1 MKAVTAS
8 SKKNTLLAKSIGN
21 LTLLIILGIFI
32 FIIVF
37 SWLKMNRPLHTL
49 PSEEF
54 LATPSK
60 TDDFLS
66 PSNLF
71 YFSIRTMFRMIVG
84 MAWSFLFSFVF
95 GILAV
100 KYKTARRVI
109 LPLVN
114 FLESVPL
121 LGFLTFTTAWL
132 LGLFPGN
139 VMGAEAVAI
148 FAIFTGQ
155 AWNIMLTLYQI
166 MEVIPSDLVNVTDQ
180 FKYNAWEKFW
190 RLEFV
195 YSIPGLLWNVII
207 SQTAAWFALV
217 ASEQASVA
225 FPKETNLYLPGIG
238 SYIQVAL
245 NRADF
250 KSCLWAVFALLINVV
265 ILNFLVF
272 QPLVRATYYFKYE
285 TDVEST
291 TPPKSI
297 IYHLLK
303 KATLTKYFSKAF
315 VKFSHFWIYDLP
327 KVWYFFKLDY
337 LYRLLAKLR
346 HFFKTLWYVSL
357 TIIGVY
363 CSIKLYH
370 FLPHQDFSM
379 IPRLTLYTTLRVT
392 LAMVVAGIIFTPL
405 AIWVANDN
413 RRLSIVQPIGQIL
426 GSIPSNVY
434 TPFIVL
440 IISMGFNK
448 LEWWILPLIMVGC
461 QWYFFFNVIA
471 GYLAIP
477 DDIRDVT
484 KLFKLSKWQWWTK
497 FLIPSILPYL
507 ITAIINAAGAAW
519 NADIA
524 KRKHSMGK
532 KSIDVTGLGQYIA
545 ANDGVKD
552 KSALGTL
559 AMCFVVGL
567 CIAFVWRPLYR
578 RQNKNFTINS
588 WTTQLD

>member
-1 MKAVTAS
+1 MKVLHAPS
-8 SKKNTLLAKSIGN
+8 QKNTTLKKSIGN
-21 LTLLIILGIFI
+21 LTFVIILALFAFI
-32 FIIVF
+32 LVF
-37 SWLKMNRPLHTL
+37 SLIKMNRPLDSL
-49 PSEEF
+49 PSEEV
-54 LATPSK
+54 LSTPSK
-60 TDDFLS
+60 THDFLAI
-66 PSNLF
+66 SNLL
-71 YFSIRTMFRMIVG
+71 YFSIRTMFRMIIG
-84 MAWSFLFSFVF
+84 MIWSFLFSFVF
-95 GILAV
+95 GVLAV
-100 KYKTARRVI
+100 RYKTARRII
-109 LPLVN
+109 LPMVN

-139 VMGAEAVAI
+139 VLGAECVAI

-166 MEVIPSDLVNVTDQ
+166 MEVIPSDLSNVTDQ
-180 FKYNAWEKFW
+180 FKYNPWEKFW

-195 YSIPGLLWNVII
+195 YAIPGLLWNVII

-225 FPKETNLYLPGIG
+225 LPKDTTLFLPGIG
-238 SYIQVAL
+238 SYIQIAL
-245 NRADF
+245 DRADF
-250 KSCLWAVFALLINVV
+250 KACLWAVLALLLNVI

-291 TPPKSI
+291 IPPRSI
-297 IYHLLK
+297 IYRLLK
-303 KATLTKYFSKAF
+303 EATLTHYCSHIFSL
-315 VKFSHFWIYDLP
+315 FSQFWIYQLP
-327 KVWYFFKLDY
+327 KIWYFLKLDR
-337 LYRLLAKLR
+337 LYKRIAKLR
-346 HFFKTLWYVSL
+346 NFFKTLWYIGLGVL
-357 TIIGVY
+357 IIV

-370 FLPHQDFSM
+370 FLPHQDFGM

-392 LAMVVAGIIFTPL
+392 LAMIVAGLIFTPL
-405 AIWVANDN
+405 AIWVASDN
-413 RRLSIVQPIGQIL
+413 RRLNIVQPIGQIL

-434 TPFIVL
+434 TPFIV
-440 IISMGFNK
+440 IFISMGFDK

-461 QWYFFFNVIA
+461 QWYYFFNVIA

-484 KLFKLSKWQWWTK
+484 KIFKLSKWHWWVK
-497 FLIPSILPYL
+497 YLIPSILPYI

-524 KRKHSMGK
+524 AESIQWGK
-532 KSIDVTGLGQYIA
+532 KSINVTGLGQYISV
-545 ANDGVKD
+545 NDGIKD

-567 CIAFVWRPLYR
+567 CIAFVWQPLYR
-578 RQNKNFTINS
+578 VAKEKFHY
-588 WTTQLD
+588 

>member
-139 VMGAEAVAI
+139 VMGAEAVTI

-315 VKFSHFWIYDLP
+315 VKFSHFFFYYLP

-524 KRKHSMGK
+524 AESIQWGK

-567 CIAFVWRPLYR
+567 CIAFVWQPLYR
-578 RQNKNFTINS
+578 TAKQKFHY
-588 WTTQLD
+588 

>member
-1 MKAVTAS
+1 
-8 SKKNTLLAKSIGN
+8 
-21 LTLLIILGIFI
+21 
-32 FIIVF
+32 
-37 SWLKMNRPLHTL
+37 MNRPLHTL

-297 IYHLLK
+297 IYHFANCK
-303 KATLTKYFSKAF
+303 
-315 VKFSHFWIYDLP
+315 
-327 KVWYFFKLDY
+327 
-337 LYRLLAKLR
+337 
-346 HFFKTLWYVSL
+346 
-357 TIIGVY
+357 
-363 CSIKLYH
+363 IKLE
-370 FLPHQDFSM
+370 
-379 IPRLTLYTTLRVT
+379 
-392 LAMVVAGIIFTPL
+392 
-405 AIWVANDN
+405 
-413 RRLSIVQPIGQIL
+413 
-426 GSIPSNVY
+426 
-434 TPFIVL
+434 
-440 IISMGFNK
+440 K
-448 LEWWILPLIMVGC
+448 
-461 QWYFFFNVIA
+461 
-471 GYLAIP
+471 
-477 DDIRDVT
+477 
-484 KLFKLSKWQWWTK
+484 
-497 FLIPSILPYL
+497 
-507 ITAIINAAGAAW
+507 
-519 NADIA
+519 
-524 KRKHSMGK
+524 
-532 KSIDVTGLGQYIA
+532 
-545 ANDGVKD
+545 
-552 KSALGTL
+552 
-559 AMCFVVGL
+559 
-567 CIAFVWRPLYR
+567 
-578 RQNKNFTINS
+578 
-588 WTTQLD
+588 

>member
-1 MKAVTAS
+1 MEVFKLKAVTAS
-8 SKKNTLLAKSIGN
+8 SKKNTLIGN

-303 KATLTKYFSKAF
+303 KATLTRYFSKAF

-524 KRKHSMGK
+524 AESIQWGK

-567 CIAFVWRPLYR
+567 CIAFVWQPLYR
-578 RQNKNFTINS
+578 AAKQKFHY
-588 WTTQLD
+588 

>member
-1 MKAVTAS
+1 MEVFKLKAVTAS

-54 LATPSK
+54 LTTPSK

-524 KRKHSMGK
+524 AESIQWGK

-567 CIAFVWRPLYR
+567 CIAFVWQPLYR
-578 RQNKNFTINS
+578 AAKQKFHY
-588 WTTQLD
+588 

>member
-71 YFSIRTMFRMIVG
+71 YFSIRTMFRMIVGG

-357 TIIGVY
+357 TIIGGVY

-524 KRKHSMGK
+524 AESIQWGGK

-567 CIAFVWRPLYR
+567 CIAFVWQPLYR
-578 RQNKNFTINS
+578 AAKQKFHY
-588 WTTQLD
+588 

>member
-60 TDDFLS
+60 KDDFLS

-217 ASEQASVA
+217 ASEQASIA
-225 FPKETNLYLPGIG
+225 FPKETTLYLPGIG

-303 KATLTKYFSKAF
+303 KATLTKYFTKAF

-379 IPRLTLYTTLRVT
+379 IPGLTLYTTLRVT

-524 KRKHSMGK
+524 AESIQWGK
-532 KSIDVTGLGQYIA
+532 KSIDVTGLGQYIS

-567 CIAFVWRPLYR
+567 CIAFVWQPLYR
-578 RQNKNFTINS
+578 AAKQKFHY
-588 WTTQLD
+588 

>member
-519 NADIA
+519 NADIIQW
-524 KRKHSMGK
+524 GK

-567 CIAFVWRPLYR
+567 CIAFVWQPLYR
-578 RQNKNFTINS
+578 AAKQKFHY
-588 WTTQLD
+588 

>member
-8 SKKNTLLAKSIGN
+8 SKKNTLIGN

-303 KATLTKYFSKAF
+303 KATLTRYFSKAF

-405 AIWVANDN
+405 AIWIANDN

-524 KRKHSMGK
+524 AESIQWGK

-567 CIAFVWRPLYR
+567 CIAFVWQPLYR
-578 RQNKNFTINS
+578 AAKQKFHY
-588 WTTQLD
+588 

>member
-426 GSIPSNVY
+426 VY

-524 KRKHSMGK
+524 AESIKWGK

-567 CIAFVWRPLYR
+567 CIAFVWQPLYR
-578 RQNKNFTINS
+578 AAKQKFHY
-588 WTTQLD
+588 

>member
-346 HFFKTLWYVSL
+346 HF
-357 TIIGVY
+357 
-363 CSIKLYH
+363 
-370 FLPHQDFSM
+370 SM

-524 KRKHSMGK
+524 AESIQWGK

-567 CIAFVWRPLYR
+567 CIAFVWQPLYR
-578 RQNKNFTINS
+578 AAKQKFHY
-588 WTTQLD
+588 

>member
-265 ILNFLVF
+265 IL
-272 QPLVRATYYFKYE
+272 VRATYYFKYE

-524 KRKHSMGK
+524 AESIQWGK

-567 CIAFVWRPLYR
+567 CIAFVWQPLYR
-578 RQNKNFTINS
+578 AAKQKFHY
-588 WTTQLD
+588 

>member
-1 MKAVTAS
+1 MKVLNVS
-8 SKKNTLLAKSIGN
+8 SKQNERITKIVGNITFLFILALFAFI
-21 LTLLIILGIFI
+21 LI
-32 FIIVF
+32 F
-37 SWLKMNRPLHTL
+37 SLIKMNRPLHTL

-54 LATPSK
+54 LATANK
-60 TDDFLS
+60 QNDFLS
-66 PSNLF
+66 VANLG

-84 MAWSFLFSFVF
+84 MLWSFLFSFVF
-95 GILAV
+95 GLLAV
-100 KYKTARRVI
+100 KYKTARRII

-132 LGLFPGN
+132 LGLFPEN
-139 VMGAEAVAI
+139 VLGAECVAV
-148 FAIFTGQ
+148 FAVFTGQ

-166 MEVIPSDLVNVTDQ
+166 MEVIPSDLSNVTEQ
-180 FKYNAWEKFW
+180 FKYNPWGKFW

-195 YSIPGLLWNVII
+195 YAIPGLLWNVII

-225 FPKETNLYLPGIG
+225 LPKDTTLFLPGIG
-238 SYIQVAL
+238 SYIQIAL
-245 NRADF
+245 DRADF
-250 KSCLWAVFALLINVV
+250 KACLWAVLALLLNVV

-297 IYHLLK
+297 VYHLLK
-303 KATLTKYFSKAF
+303 NATLTKQFSKAF
-315 VKFSHFWIYDLP
+315 ARFSSFWLYDLP
-327 KVWYFFKLDY
+327 KIWYFFKLDR
-337 LYRLLAKLR
+337 LYRLVAKLR
-346 HFFKTLWYVSL
+346 NFFKTLWYVSL
-357 TIIGVY
+357 ALIVIN

-392 LAMVVAGIIFTPL
+392 LAMIIAGVIFTPL
-405 AIWVANDN
+405 AIWVASDN
-413 RRLSIVQPIGQIL
+413 RRLNFVQPIGQIL

-440 IISMGFNK
+440 IIGMGFNQ
-448 LEWWILPLIMVGC
+448 LQWWILPLIMVGC
-461 QWYFFFNVIA
+461 QWYYFFNVIA

-484 KLFKLSKWQWWTK
+484 KLFKLSKWHWWIK
-497 FLIPSILPYL
+497 YLIPSILPYL

-524 KRKHSMGK
+524 AESIQWSKR
-532 KSIDVTGLGQYIA
+532 SINVTGLGQYIS
-545 ANDGVKD
+545 ANDGIKD

-559 AMCFVVGL
+559 AMCFMVGL
-567 CIAFVWRPLYR
+567 CIAFIWQPLYR
-578 RQNKNFTINS
+578 AAKEKFHY
-588 WTTQLD
+588 

>member
-238 SYIQVAL
+238 SYIH
-245 NRADF
+245 RADF

-524 KRKHSMGK
+524 AESIQWGK

-567 CIAFVWRPLYR
+567 CIAFVWQPLYR
-578 RQNKNFTINS
+578 AAKQKFHY
-588 WTTQLD
+588 

>member
-363 CSIKLYH
+363 CSIKL
-370 FLPHQDFSM
+370 
-379 IPRLTLYTTLRVT
+379 TLYTTLRVT

-524 KRKHSMGK
+524 AESIQWGK

-567 CIAFVWRPLYR
+567 CIAFVWQPLYR
-578 RQNKNFTINS
+578 AAKQKFHY
-588 WTTQLD
+588 

>member
-8 SKKNTLLAKSIGN
+8 SKKNTLIGN

-303 KATLTKYFSKAF
+303 KATLTRYFSKAF

-524 KRKHSMGK
+524 AESIQWGK

-567 CIAFVWRPLYR
+567 CIAFVWQPLYR
-578 RQNKNFTINS
+578 AAKQKFHY
-588 WTTQLD
+588 

>member
-1 MKAVTAS
+1 
-8 SKKNTLLAKSIGN
+8 
-21 LTLLIILGIFI
+21 
-32 FIIVF
+32 
-37 SWLKMNRPLHTL
+37 MNRPLHTL

-524 KRKHSMGK
+524 AESIQWGK
-532 KSIDVTGLGQYIA
+532 KSIDVTGLGQYIS

-567 CIAFVWRPLYR
+567 CIAFVWQPLY
-578 RQNKNFTINS
+578 
-588 WTTQLD
+588 